1 MPTITQMPAKKP
13 RRCLKIFFLDSERRK
28 YLSMDRNGFGWIK
41 FFHFFQKTE
50 FSHRK
55 PCAGHDAIRC
65 HEYTL
70 TVLWLYGGIVFDV
83 AETRYF

>member
-1 MPTITQMPAKKP
+1 
-13 RRCLKIFFLDSERRK
+13 
-28 YLSMDRNGFGWIK
+28 MDQNGFGGIK
-41 FFHFFQKTE
+41 FFHFFPKTE

-70 TVLWLYGGIVFDV
+70 TLLWLYGGIVFDV